1 VSLTAVCASL
11 DSAHQP
17 RWPSM
22 LSEDA
27 QRKLQ
32 DKEDASTL
40 SISFTERFLRRKVA
54 FLKFFKGLIT

>member
-1 VSLTAVCASL
+1 
-11 DSAHQP
+11 
-17 RWPSM
+17 M